1 MKSTIVAGA
10 LLALFHSQ
18 APAPSAL
25 RIVVLEGED
34 AVNIVQ
40 QKTAVRPLV
49 EVRDR
54 NNLPV
59 AGATVTFTIGGGQPA
74 AFAGGLQ
81 TLTVTT
87 NAAGQAAASG
97 LSALGSGACGIQV
110 QAESQGQLATASI
123 SQTNFAT
130 TAAAAQAGGASG
142 VVGSA
147 VGAAGGAA
155 GGGGMSATTIGIIG
169 AAVGGGALA
178 ATQLAGSSD
187 GNGDEGGVA
196 PPGGGSSSGGG
207 NSNTVTF
214 AGPLSGQLVFTQTSG
229 TSTCVS
235 TRAIVGTLRIQL
247 RDGNT
252 TGTADTDGSQ
262 TEVSFTQSP
271 TCSPVS
277 TVPFNN
283 GGSVTGGPANL
294 TFSTQT
300 SFTGPVPSG
309 NGSVTATNTLAFSG
323 RFEGGAITGTLTY
336 TLATR
341 GNNGTTEIA
350 GNGSTTMA
358 VTLR

>member
-59 AGATVTFTIGGGQPA
+59 AGAAVTFTIGGGQPA

-87 NAAGQAAASG
+87 NAAGQAAASALNA
-97 LSALGSGACGIQV
+97 LSSGAFQIQV
-110 QAESQGQLATASI
+110 QAAYQGQIATAVI

-130 TAAAAQAGGASG
+130 AAAAAQAVGASAAG
-142 VVGSA
+142 GSI
-147 VGAAGGAA
+147 AGGAA
-155 GGGGMSATTIGIIG
+155 GGGGISGTTIGIVG
-169 AAVGGGALA
+169 AVVGGGALA

-187 GNGDEGGVA
+187 GNDDQGGVA
-196 PPGGGSSSGGG
+196 PPGGGSSGG
-207 NSNTVTF
+207 NSSSSVTF
-214 AGPLSGQLVFTQTSG
+214 AGPINGQLVFTQTSG

-235 TRAIVGTLRIQL
+235 TQAITGTLRIQL

-252 TGTADTDGSQ
+252 SGSAETDGSK

-271 TCSPVS
+271 TCSPLG

-283 GGSVTGGPANL
+283 NGLSVTGGPANL
-294 TFSTQT
+294 AFSSQT

-323 RFEGGAITGTLTY
+323 RFESGAITV
-336 TLATR
+336 R
-341 GNNGTTEIA
+341 
-350 GNGSTTMA
+350 
-358 VTLR
+358 

>member
-87 NAAGQAAASG
+87 NAAGQAAVSELNA
-97 LSALGSGACGIQV
+97 LSSGAFQIQV
-110 QAESQGQLATASI
+110 RAAYQGQIATAEI

-130 TAAAAQAGGASG
+130 PAAAAQAVGAGAAGGSIA
-142 VVGSA
+142 
-147 VGAAGGAA
+147 GAAGGAT
-155 GGGGMSATTIGIIG
+155 GGGGISGTTIGIVG

-187 GNGDEGGVA
+187 PSGDSGGVA
-196 PPGGGSSSGGG
+196 PPGGGGSSSGGSS
-207 NSNTVTF
+207 NSVTF
-214 AGPLSGQLVFTQTSG
+214 AGPLSGQIVFTQTSG

-235 TRAIVGTLRIQL
+235 TRAIVGTLTMQL

-252 TGTADTDGSQ
+252 TGSAGTDGSQ

-283 GGSVTGGPANL
+283 GGLVTGGPANL

-300 SFTGPVPSG
+300 SSTGPVVSG
-309 NGSVTATNTLAFSG
+309 NGSVTVTNTLSFSG

-341 GNNGTTEIA
+341 GNNGSNDIA
-350 GNGSTTMA
+350 GNGSTTMS